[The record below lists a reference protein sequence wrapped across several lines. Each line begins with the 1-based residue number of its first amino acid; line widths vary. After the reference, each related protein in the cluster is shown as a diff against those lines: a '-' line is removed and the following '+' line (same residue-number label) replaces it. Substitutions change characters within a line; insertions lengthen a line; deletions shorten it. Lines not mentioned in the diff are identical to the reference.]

1 MFGSKVS
8 EVFSPIRT
16 KGIIAVHASKK
27 TDREAVIDENLKR
40 VFEETLE
47 EGIPDRFK
55 DLLSQLKQQD
65 AERSNSE

>member
-1 MFGSKVS
+1 VLYVQSHSKPNRES
-8 EVFSPIRT
+8 E
-16 KGIIAVHASKK
+16 
-27 TDREAVIDENLKR
+27 IDENLKR

-65 AERSNSE
+65 SDQGPRE